1 MLAFK
6 SNIYVRKNRARD
18 MAQPTK
24 CCLCKHEASNLEYN
38 KIGLGS
44 IPIILA
50 LRGEL
55 QQVLCAKAHLLLSY
69 VSSLHTGS
77 CVTFYALTFL

>member
-1 MLAFK
+1 
-6 SNIYVRKNRARD
+6 

-50 LRGEL
+50 LRGGGGKEGRPIIL
-55 QQVLCAKAHLLLSY
+55 
-69 VSSLHTGS
+69 
-77 CVTFYALTFL
+77 ALDEWGEKVCP